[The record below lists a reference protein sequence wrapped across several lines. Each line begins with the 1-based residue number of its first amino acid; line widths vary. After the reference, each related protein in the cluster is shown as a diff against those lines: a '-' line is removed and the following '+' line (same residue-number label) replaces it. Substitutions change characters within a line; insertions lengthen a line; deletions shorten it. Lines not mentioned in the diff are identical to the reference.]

1 MYIADMHCDTIM
13 RIWMSHLR
21 GTPISLRETKPEDD
35 FQIDL
40 MKLKK
45 GGSLVQNFALYVD
58 LKLPV
63 DFDGTEEDSALI
75 RKTNQDNIKYMDP
88 WYQTMEMAKVY
99 HAEMAANADLIREAR
114 TYEDIMRNKKD
125 GLMSAVLT
133 VEEGGAI
140 QGNIDRLQTLYDE
153 GVRMMTLTWNFE
165 NELAY
170 PNEADPRADQD
181 FSYYFRFQPRTDNGL
196 KAKGFEAVREMER
209 LGILPDV
216 SHLSD
221 AGFYDLA
228 KTIKG
233 PFVASHSNARAL
245 AGCNRNMTD
254 DMIKITGN
262 HGGVIGLNFCPAFLE
277 EASVEADCHS
287 TVELLAK
294 HAKHMMNIGGREVVG
309 LGTDFDGLG
318 PEILEIQDASQMQ
331 KLVDGFERAGLKPAE
346 IEAICY
352 ENVLKVYNEVLK

>member
-1 MYIADMHCDTIM
+1 
-13 RIWMSHLR
+13 
-21 GTPISLRETKPEDD
+21 
-35 FQIDL
+35 
-40 MKLKK
+40 
-45 GGSLVQNFALYVD
+45 
-58 LKLPV
+58 
-63 DFDGTEEDSALI
+63 
-75 RKTNQDNIKYMDP
+75 
-88 WYQTMEMAKVY
+88 
-99 HAEMAANADLIREAR
+99 
-114 TYEDIMRNKKD
+114 MRNKKD

-140 QGNIDRLQTLYDE
+140 QGNIDRLQTLCDE

-277 EASVEADCHS
+277 AAAVEADCHS

-294 HAKHMMNIGGREVVG
+294 HAKHMINVGGREVVG

-318 PEILEIQDASQMQ
+318 PEILEIQDASQLQ
-331 KLVDGFERAGLKPAE
+331 KLVDVEDIKILEPEASVNRELILVKVRVEESQRQSVITMADVFRGTVVDVGKDSLIIELTGKQDKLEAFIRLLDGYEILELARTGITGLSRGSDDVR
-346 IEAICY
+346 Y
-352 ENVLKVYNEVLK
+352 FD